1 MKANTNTNWRWWI
14 CSLLFAATTIK
25 YMDSQILP
33 MTYED
38 FLKPLFHWTDSDYS
52 TVTSTFC
59 MFYALACLFA
69 GKFIDWIGTKTGY
82 LVMMGLWSVGTCLY
96 SLGGRATTRM
106 VAGID
111 DPALLP
117 ELESVSDVALSISS
131 HSLVFFLICG
141 CILAFGQAG
150 NFPVAIKVTAE
161 YFPKRDRALATSV
174 FNSGASVAALFAPLL
189 IPFLAMHFGWETTF
203 VTMGCVG
210 FVWML
215 AWALMYEK
223 PEVSRHVSREE
234 YAYIQQDGPEEQQK
248 GVSLWGA
255 LKFRQTWSFVSAKFL
270 TDGIWWLFVF
280 WAPSYFTNQFDTH
293 VTSGLGQSLIFTIY
307 FITIALSVL
316 MSLVPRLLV
325 DVFGLESYGS
335 RMISM
340 ALCAVL
346 ALASIFIQPL
356 GMSFNNPWFPAI
368 LIGVASAGHQAWS
381 ANLFSTI
388 GDMFPKST
396 IATITGIGAM
406 AGGMGAMLV
415 QKAAGWLFTY
425 SEAAGETFTFLGF
438 SGKPAGYFV
447 MFCFCGVAY
456 LLAWAIMKIL
466 VPRHKAIEL

>member
-1 MKANTNTNWRWWI
+1 MKTETNWRWWI

-38 FLKPLFHWTDSDYS
+38 FIKPRFHWTDSDYG
-52 TVTSTFC
+52 TVTSMFC
-59 MFYALACLFA
+59 MFYAIACLFA
-69 GKFIDWIGTKTGY
+69 GKFIDWIGTKKGY

-96 SLGGRATTRM
+96 SLGGWATTRM

-111 DPALLP
+111 DPAMLP
-117 ELESVSDVALSISS
+117 TLESVSDIALSISS
-131 HSLVFFLICG
+131 YSVYIFLVCG

-161 YFPKRDRALATSV
+161 YFPKQDRALATSV
-174 FNSGASVAALFAPLL
+174 FNSGASVAAMISPLFIPLL
-189 IPFLAMHFGWETTF
+189 AMSLGWEATF
-203 VTMGCVG
+203 VIMGCIG

-215 AWALMYEK
+215 AFAFMYEK
-223 PEVSRHVSREE
+223 PEVSKMVGEQE
-234 YAYIQQDGPEEQQK
+234 YAYIQQDGPQSEPQK
-248 GVSLWGA
+248 GISILGA
-255 LKFRQTWSFVSAKFL
+255 LKYRQTWSFVLAKFL

-293 VTSGLGQSLIFTIY
+293 ITSGLGQSLISTIY
-307 FITIALSVL
+307 LVVIVLSV
-316 MSLVPRLLV
+316 MVSFVPKLLV
-325 DVFGLESYGS
+325 DVFGMNSYGS
-335 RMISM
+335 RMTSM

-346 ALASIFIQPL
+346 AIANIFIQPL
-356 GMSFNNPWFPAI
+356 GLKFNNPWLPAL
-368 LIGVASAGHQAWS
+368 LIGVAGAGHQAWS

-388 GDMFPKST
+388 GDMFPKSA

-406 AGGMGAMLV
+406 AGGIGAMVV

-425 SEAAGETFTFLGF
+425 SEAAGEAFSFLGF

-456 LLAWAIMKIL
+456 LIAWAIIKAL
-466 VPRHKAIEL
+466 VPRYKAIEL